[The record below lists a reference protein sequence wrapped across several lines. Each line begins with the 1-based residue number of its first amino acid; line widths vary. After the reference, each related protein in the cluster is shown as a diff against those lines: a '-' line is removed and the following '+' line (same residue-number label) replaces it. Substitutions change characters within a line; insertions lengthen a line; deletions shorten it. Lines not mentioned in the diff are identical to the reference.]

1 MEERGNKTIM
11 SSVLFLDIVEYS
23 KKSVTGQISL
33 KDRFNGYLSA
43 AICNVPV
50 SDRIILDT
58 GDGAAVNF
66 LGDVEDA
73 LKAALS
79 LRESISSE
87 DPNVD
92 PPLQVR
98 AGINLGPVRLVRD
111 INGQPN
117 IVGDGI
123 NVAQRVMG
131 FAEIN
136 QILVSRSYHDAVS
149 RLSPQYAGLFHS
161 QGSRTDKH
169 VREHEVY
176 AVGRPGEKTTE
187 LLAATALAEEEAKSS
202 VQTLASAKI
211 AWNSAASKL
220 EGMIGSVVGRFKQA
234 DSRQR
239 TPYIGAIA
247 ILVILTGVLLLKPA
261 RHDKNPVLPDAG
273 QVQAAS
279 GTQPVS
285 AVVPVAPVVVVP
297 AVPAAPHAESKP
309 AGTAQPAITAKPDG
323 KKAGDQA
330 KSPALQ
336 TRPAKPAEP
345 VRKSTA
351 TADTGGGAEHS
362 TEAYIYFICKEEGVQ
377 LFVDGAEKGKPQLM
391 GGVVGAVDKSQ
402 SIPTG
407 LTVAV
412 SPGKHKVIV
421 TGKGSKF
428 HTQSVELE
436 PGKTAHIKPNFCN

>member
-33 KDRFNGYLSA
+33 KDRFNSYLSA

-66 LGDVEDA
+66 LGDIEDA

-79 LRESISSE
+79 LRESIANE

-92 PPLQVR
+92 PPLRVR
-98 AGINLGPVRLVRD
+98 VGINLGPVRLVRD

-131 FAEIN
+131 FAEVN

-187 LLAATALAEEEAKSS
+187 LLAATILAEEETKSS
-202 VQTLASAKI
+202 APISASAN
-211 AWNSAASKL
+211 ATGNSAIKNAL
-220 EGMIGSVVGRFKQA
+220 AQFKQA
-234 DSRQR
+234 DSKQR
-239 TPYIGAIA
+239 ALYIGALIA
-247 ILVILTGVLLLKPA
+247 IIVLAGVFLLKKPHNNKA
-261 RHDKNPVLPDAG
+261 LSVPNIAQLDIG
-273 QVQAAS
+273 QTQAAS
-279 GTQPVS
+279 GNQPISTV
-285 AVVPVAPVVVVP
+285 APTAPVAPRANGKAADAGMVQPVTTTKPSSKKGDDQAKYSATQPKAKPVESARKGVVP
-297 AVPAAPHAESKP
+297 AGENSAVEQNAE
-309 AGTAQPAITAKPDG
+309 AHIF
-323 KKAGDQA
+323 
-330 KSPALQ
+330 
-336 TRPAKPAEP
+336 
-345 VRKSTA
+345 
-351 TADTGGGAEHS
+351 
-362 TEAYIYFICKEEGVQ
+362 IICKEGTKF
-377 LFVDGAEKGKPQLM
+377 FVDGAEKGKEQLV
-391 GGVVGAVDKSQ
+391 GGVEKGKTIS
-402 SIPTG
+402 TG
-407 LTVAV
+407 VTVAV

-421 TGKGSKF
+421 TSKSGEL
-428 HTQSVELE
+428 HTQNIVFE
-436 PGKTAHIKPNFCN
+436 PGKTVHVKPKFCDQ